1 MARGRCLVGIGLAWC
16 WAFQVAALRCVR
28 VVGPTSSAAYLDSH
42 LVVVEVGHSRHTLL
56 VAEAEGS
63 GSRMALLVE
72 GEEHCSHLVG
82 LRSPVTDSLL
92 RYTPAEDMAENCI
105 AAEVERRRRSCPG
118 AAGIR
123 ESLVQDRK
131 TSSMSSRVV
140 CRI

>member
-1 MARGRCLVGIGLAWC
+1 MG
-16 WAFQVAALRCVR
+16 
-28 VVGPTSSAAYLDSH
+28 
-42 LVVVEVGHSRHTLL
+42 EVGHSRHNLL

-63 GSRMALLVE
+63 GSHKALPVVE
-72 GEEHCSHLVG
+72 EQHCSHLAV

-92 RYTPAEDMAENCI
+92 RYTPAEDMAEYCI
-105 AAEVERRRRSCPG
+105 AAEVVRRRRSCPG

-123 ESLVQDRK
+123 ESLVQGRK